1 MGCELSHAVA
11 VDTKPDLRPPRALE
25 NTAGTL
31 TDYHKD
37 VIGSTWPI
45 LCKNRVERGC
55 SVFIDIFNAEPRVEK
70 LFPFP

>member
-1 MGCELSHAVA
+1 MGCEFSHAVS
-11 VDTKPDLRPPRALE
+11 VDAKTEARQARALE
-25 NTAGTL
+25 NHQGML

-45 LCKNRVERGC
+45 LSKNHIERGC

-70 LFPFP
+70 LFPFK